1 MIMIN
6 LTSFIMAFF
15 IVMLIL
21 HKLRPLARRIK
32 LIDNTYQK
40 SIPLIGGI
48 AMFCGFMLALLT
60 LDMPLSGLRFL
71 VAGATILV
79 IVGILDDFHELSI
92 SIRFITQIM
101 VALLITVGGGIVIK
115 DLGIIGVFGWFAEP
129 LTILAILGA
138 INAVNM
144 TDGIDGLAG
153 GLTLITISAL
163 AFISWQANLYQSL
176 NILLL
181 LIICLLAFLIFN
193 LPYRKKSGAMIFMG
207 DAGSMFLGF
216 MVVWF
221 LINLSQ
227 GEEPAMSPVAV
238 LWIFALP
245 LFDMTTSIIFR
256 TLKGSSPCARDR
268 KHMHYILLGLG
279 FTVQKTLFILLG
291 TASLIAVSGLFGF
304 YLGVSETIM
313 FWMFMGLFG
322 LYFILYLKLVAI
334 SRMQ

>member
-1 MIMIN
+1 MAN
-6 LTSFIMAFF
+6 LTSFIMSFF
-15 IVMLIL
+15 IVVLIL
-21 HKLRPLARRIK
+21 QKLRPLARRIK
-32 LIDNTYQK
+32 LIDNAYQK

-60 LDMPLSGLRFL
+60 LDIPLSGLRFL

-101 VALLITVGGGIVIK
+101 VAFLITIGGDIVIK
-115 DLGIIGVFGWFAEP
+115 DLGTMGLFGLFAEP

-138 INAVNM
+138 INAINM

-153 GLTLITISAL
+153 GLTLITVSAL
-163 AFISWQANLYQSL
+163 AFISWQADLYQEL

-181 LIICLLAFLIFN
+181 LIATLLGFLIFN
-193 LPYRKKSGAMIFMG
+193 LPYRKKSGAKIFMG
-207 DAGSMFLGF
+207 DSGSMFLGF
-216 MVVWF
+216 MVIWF
-221 LINLSQ
+221 LISLSQ
-227 GEEPAMSPVAV
+227 GEQRAMSPVTA

-245 LFDMTTSIIFR
+245 LFEITTTMIHR
-256 TLKGSSPCARDR
+256 TLKGSSPCDKDR
-268 KHMHYILLGLG
+268 KHIHYILLGLG
-279 FTVQKTLFILLG
+279 LTVQKTLLILLG
-291 TASLIAVSGLFGF
+291 TAILIAVCGLFGF
-304 YLGVSETIM
+304 YLGVSDTIM

-322 LYFILYLKLVAI
+322 LYFILYLKLAAI

>member
-1 MIMIN
+1 MAN
-6 LTSFIMAFF
+6 LTSFIIAFSIVVF
-15 IVMLIL
+15 ILY
-21 HKLRPLARRIK
+21 KLRSLARRIK

-60 LDMPLSGLRFL
+60 LNIPLSGLRFL
-71 VAGATILV
+71 IAGTTILV
-79 IVGILDDFHELSI
+79 IVGILDDFHELSV
-92 SIRFITQIM
+92 SIRFITQIT
-101 VALLITVGGGIVIK
+101 VALLITIGGDIVIK
-115 DLGIIGVFGWFAEP
+115 DLGTIGLLGWFAEP

-163 AFISWQANLYQSL
+163 AFISWQANLYQEL
-176 NILLL
+176 NLLLL
-181 LIICLLAFLIFN
+181 LITCLLAFLIFN
-193 LPYRKKSGAMIFMG
+193 APYRKKSGALIFMG

-216 MVVWF
+216 MIVWF
-221 LINLSQ
+221 LISLSQ
-227 GEEPAMSPVAV
+227 GEQPAMSPVTT

-245 LFDMTTSIIFR
+245 LFEITTIMIFR

-268 KHMHYILLGLG
+268 KHIHYILLDLG
-279 FTVQKTLFILLG
+279 FTVHKTLLVLFG
-291 TASLIAVSGLFGF
+291 TAIFIAVSGLLGF
-304 YLGVSETIM
+304 YLGVSDKVM
-313 FWMFMGLFG
+313 FWTFMALFG

>member
-1 MIMIN
+1 MAN
-6 LTSFIMAFF
+6 LTSFIIAFSIVVF
-15 IVMLIL
+15 ILY
-21 HKLRPLARRIK
+21 KFRPLARRIK

-48 AMFCGFMLALLT
+48 AMFCGFILALLT

-71 VAGATILV
+71 IAGATILV
-79 IVGILDDFHELSI
+79 IVGILDDFHELSV

-101 VALLITVGGGIVIK
+101 VAVLITISGDIVIH
-115 DLGIIGVFGWFAEP
+115 DLGTIGLLGWFAEP

-163 AFISWQANLYQSL
+163 AFISWQANLYQEL
-176 NILLL
+176 NLVLL
-181 LIICLLAFLIFN
+181 LISCLLAFLIFN
-193 LPYRKKSGAMIFMG
+193 APYRKKSGALIFMG

-216 MVVWF
+216 MIVWF
-221 LINLSQ
+221 LISLSQ
-227 GEEPAMSPVAV
+227 GEQPAMSPVTT

-245 LFDMTTSIIFR
+245 LFEITTIMIFR

-268 KHMHYILLGLG
+268 KHIHYILLELG
-279 FTVQKTLFILLG
+279 FTVHKTLLVLFG
-291 TASLIAVSGLFGF
+291 TAILIAVSGLLGF
-304 YLGVSETIM
+304 YLGVSDKVM
-313 FWMFMGLFG
+313 FWTFMALFG

>member
-1 MIMIN
+1 MAN

-15 IVMLIL
+15 IVVLIL

-79 IVGILDDFHELSI
+79 IVGILDDFHALSI

-101 VALLITVGGGIVIK
+101 VGLLITIGGGIVIK

-268 KHMHYILLGLG
+268 KHMHYLLLRLGL
-279 FTVQKTLFILLG
+279 TVQKTLFTLLG
-291 TASLIAVSGLFGF
+291 AAILIAVCGLFGF
-304 YLGVSETIM
+304 YLGVSDAIM